1 MKVCFTG
8 DIVGA
13 AGKRAFCSIM
23 PRFKADNGIDCLIVN
38 AENSTHG
45 MGVSMNVMNELM
57 AAGADGFT

>member
-23 PRFKADNGIDCLIVN
+23 PRFKSENGIDCLIVN
-38 AENSTHG
+38 AENSAHG
-45 MGVSMNVMNELM
+45 MGVSQNIIIDLM